1 LNKRLALSYNAR
13 TRQEVYLLKSHSCGE
28 LTEKHIGHEVSLA
41 GWVHRRRDHG
51 GLIFIDLRDKE
62 GIAQVVFNPET
73 SKKAHKTANELRNE
87 YVTRI
92 TGKVAQRPAGTE
104 NLKLPTGKIEVIAS
118 DIQILNTAKTP
129 PFYIN
134 EDVEVDENLSLKYRY
149 LYLRRP
155 RMKDNIMLRHKVEKF
170 MRDFLDAKGFVE
182 IETPILFK
190 STPEGARDY
199 LVPSR
204 IHPGKFYALPQS
216 PQQLKQLLM
225 VAGFEKYY
233 QIARCFRDEDLRA
246 DRQPEFAQLDMEMS
260 FIDEEDILSLLE
272 EMFTSLVETIKPE
285 MKMLKPF
292 PRLSFAETMERYGT
306 DKPDIRFGME
316 LKDLSKIVAKSEFAV
331 FHSAI
336 QGGGKVKGICL
347 TGCADYSHKQTEEL
361 TELAK
366 SSGAKGLITL
376 ALPADSFDSL
386 EQLTPEKV
394 KSVAAKYLTA
404 DQLKDIVGKLEA
416 KPGDLILVVAGD
428 AKMVD
433 KVLDELRREMGHRLG
448 LIDPNLLVFFFVV
461 DFPLLDWNEETKLWE
476 PMHHPF
482 TSPREEDI
490 PLLDKDPARV
500 RARHYDIVCN
510 GYELSSGS
518 IRIHTREM
526 QQKIFRLL
534 GYSDEE
540 IESRF
545 GHMLEAFDY
554 GAPPHGGIAPGIDR
568 VVMLLAGADNIREV
582 IAFPKNQSAIDVM
595 SDSPSTVSQAQLSEL
610 HLKLADKETKKA

>member
-1 LNKRLALSYNAR
+1 M
-13 TRQEVYLLKSHSCGE
+13 LKSHSCGE
-28 LTEKHIGHEVSLA
+28 LRDKHIGKEVTLA
-41 GWVHRRRDHG
+41 GWVNRRRDHG

-73 SKKAHKTANELRNE
+73 SEKAHKTANELRNE
-87 YVTRI
+87 YVTKI
-92 TGKVAQRPAGTE
+92 TGKVEKRPAGTE
-104 NLKLPTGKIEVIAS
+104 NLKLPTGKIEVIAN

-134 EDVEVDENLSLKYRY
+134 EDLEVDENILLKYRY

-155 RMKDNIMLRHKVEKF
+155 RMQDNIILRHKVEKF

-225 VAGFEKYY
+225 VAGFERYY
-233 QIARCFRDEDLRA
+233 QIARCFRDEDQRA
-246 DRQPEFAQLDMEMS
+246 DRQPEFTQLDMEMS

-272 EMFTSLVETIKPE
+272 EMFASLVETVKPE

-292 PRLSFAETMERYGT
+292 PRLSFAESMERYGT
-306 DKPDIRFGME
+306 DKPDIRFGVE
-316 LKDLSKIVAKSEFAV
+316 LKDLSAIVAKSEFAV
-331 FHSAI
+331 FRSTI
-336 QGGGKVKGICL
+336 QGGGKVRGICL
-347 TGCADYSHKQTEEL
+347 PGCADYSHKQLEEL

-366 SSGAKGLITL
+366 SCGAKGLITL
-376 ALPADSFDSL
+376 TLPAGSYEKL
-386 EQLTPEKV
+386 EQLTPDKV

-404 DQLKDIVGKLEA
+404 EQLKEIVHRFEA
-416 KPGDLILVVAGD
+416 KQGDLILIVAGEQ
-428 AKMVD
+428 KMVD

-448 LIDPNLLVFFFVV
+448 LIDHNLLAFVFVV
-461 DFPLLDWNEETKLWE
+461 DYPLLDWNGETKLWE

-490 PLLDKDPARV
+490 PLLDTDPAKV

-518 IRIHTREM
+518 IRIHTR
-526 QQKIFRLL
+526 QLQSKVFKLL

-540 IESRF
+540 IEARF
-545 GHMLEAFDY
+545 GHMLEAFDF

-568 VVMLLAGADNIREV
+568 VVMLLAGAENIREV
-582 IAFPKNQSAIDVM
+582 IAFPKNQNAIDVM
-595 SDSPSTVSQAQLSEL
+595 SDSPSPVSQAQLDEL
-610 HLKLADKETKKA
+610 HLKLTDEETKEA

>member
-1 LNKRLALSYNAR
+1 M
-13 TRQEVYLLKSHSCGE
+13 LKSHSCGE
-28 LTEKHIGHEVSLA
+28 LRDKHVGKEVTLA

-73 SKKAHKTANELRNE
+73 SKNAHTTANELRNE
-87 YVTRI
+87 YVAKI
-92 TGKVAQRPAGTE
+92 TGKVSERPAGTE
-104 NLKLPTGKIEVIAS
+104 NLKLPTGKIEVLAS

-134 EDVEVDENLSLKYRY
+134 EDIEVDENLYLKYRY

-155 RMKDNIMLRHKVEKF
+155 RVKANMILRHRVEKF
-170 MRDFLDAKGFVE
+170 MRDFLDARGFVE

-233 QIARCFRDEDLRA
+233 QIARCFRDEDQRA
-246 DRQPEFAQLDMEMS
+246 DRQPEFTQLDIEMS

-272 EMFTSLVETIKPE
+272 KMFTSLVETLKPD
-285 MKMLKPF
+285 MKIMKPF
-292 PRLSFAETMERYGT
+292 PRLSFAETMERFGT
-306 DKPDIRFGME
+306 DKPDIRFGLE
-316 LKDLSKIVAKSEFAV
+316 LKDLSAIVAQSEFAV
-331 FHSAI
+331 FRSTI
-336 QGGGKVKGICL
+336 QGGGRVRGICL
-347 TGCADYSHKQTEEL
+347 PGCADYSHKQLEDL
-361 TELAK
+361 TEMAK
-366 SSGAKGLITL
+366 SCGAKGLVTM
-376 ALPADSFDSL
+376 ALPAGSFDKP
-386 EQLTPEKV
+386 EQLAPDKV
-394 KSVAAKYLTA
+394 KSVAAKYLTS
-404 DQLKDIVGKLEA
+404 DQLKEIARRFEA
-416 KPGDLILVVAGD
+416 KAGDLILIVAGEL
-428 AKMVD
+428 KMVN
-433 KVLDELRREMGHRLG
+433 KVLDELRREMGRRLG
-448 LIDPNLLVFFFVV
+448 LIDPNHLAFFFVV

-490 PLLDKDPARV
+490 PLLDKDPAKV

-518 IRIHTREM
+518 IRIHARHL

-534 GYSDEE
+534 GYSDEG
-540 IESRF
+540 IEAKF

-568 VVMLLAGADNIREV
+568 VVMLLAGTENIREV

-595 SDSPSTVSQAQLSEL
+595 SDSPSPVSEAQLKEL
-610 HLKLADKETKKA
+610 HLKLTDEEIKKA